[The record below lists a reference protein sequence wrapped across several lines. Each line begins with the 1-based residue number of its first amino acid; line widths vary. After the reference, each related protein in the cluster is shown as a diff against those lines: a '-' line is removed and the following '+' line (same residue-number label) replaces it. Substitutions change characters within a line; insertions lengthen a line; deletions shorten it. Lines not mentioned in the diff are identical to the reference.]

1 MQIREDVQTLPIEIN
16 VQSAGVSQEEQIFY
30 TDDDDDTEEQYWARK
45 EAIRNN
51 PAIDEPTVTIQILS
65 TNLVKQ
71 HPDIQ
76 VRLRKTNQIIIEQS
90 KDAVLQH
97 LRAKLLHEE
106 VLENLLQQDAR
117 YRHYTNNLERIVLK
131 DEILTRQYFDETGNV
146 KYHQILLPQHSLQ
159 ELLQSIHGT
168 AHKHPGISKMLQE
181 IRQRYYYANM
191 AKHVKKL
198 VEGCEECARD
208 KRVPNAT
215 ITPELL
221 NLPEWDLGPE
231 DAMQI
236 DLLPNLPPSGGFENV
251 LTAIDIF
258 SRYLFAYPLTDASVI
273 NVAKALID
281 IMTKHAYL
289 PTTLIT
295 DKGTAFTSTI
305 IAEITQI
312 LGITLK
318 CATTKH
324 PQTIGKLERTHASL
338 KTNLKL
344 ACGEYRRQWHKY
356 LPLALLN
363 HNTSYHASIGC
374 EPTRVF
380 HGRIPYNILDHK
392 LGNNPNEQV
401 NPTTEFAK
409 EIQNRTKILI
419 DKTKQNIMQSY
430 IKYKEYYDRKAKAA
444 PLKEN
449 DYCFVLQPK
458 ADHQGSKIPFRD
470 YRWVGPFI
478 VQKVL
483 PNENYI
489 LRRINTN
496 KTQILH
502 RIRLK
507 KFVPNQPLEDNFR
520 EQRLQPDEEIIIPQD
535 DLYVITWE
543 TVFGEQLVT
552 RANEPIPT
560 SLPNGEQL
568 NAAEPIQIDV
578 DEKET
583 DYIITR
589 EELNNDKA
597 THSRNDHL
605 SDDVTKRNEATAVI
619 ENRKSEWPNPAVSP
633 KNQEKS
639 LPNTA
644 DGPKTDEIFQKEIR

>member
-1 MQIREDVQTLPIEIN
+1 M
-16 VQSAGVSQEEQIFY
+16 
-30 TDDDDDTEEQYWARK
+30 K
-45 EAIRNN
+45 
-51 PAIDEPTVTIQILS
+51 
-65 TNLVKQ
+65 
-71 HPDIQ
+71 
-76 VRLRKTNQIIIEQS
+76 
-90 KDAVLQH
+90 
-97 LRAKLLHEE
+97 AKLLHEE
-106 VLENLLQQDAR
+106 YSENLLQQDAR
-117 YRHYTNNLERIVLK
+117 YRHYANNLERIVLK
-131 DEILTRQYFDETGNV
+131 DEILTRQYFDETGNI
-146 KYHQILLPQHSLQ
+146 KYHQILLPQHFFRD
-159 ELLQSIHGT
+159 LLQSLHGT
-168 AHKHPGISKMLQE
+168 AHKHPGISKMLLE
-181 IRQRYYYANM
+181 IRQRYYYPTI
-191 AKHVKKL
+191 AKHVKKR
-198 VEGCEECARD
+198 VEGCEQCVRD

-221 NLPEWDLGPE
+221 NSPDWDLGPE

-236 DLLPNLPPSGGFENV
+236 DLLPNRPPSGGYENV
-251 LTAIDIF
+251 LTAIDVFPDIC
-258 SRYLFAYPLTDASVI
+258 SPIPLRTIAIPSAI

-338 KTNLKL
+338 KTNLKM

-356 LPLALLN
+356 LPLAVLN
-363 HNTSYHASIGC
+363 HNTSYHASISC

-380 HGRIPYNILDHK
+380 HSILFIILDHK
-392 LGNNPNEQV
+392 LGNNSNEQI
-401 NPTTEFAK
+401 NPTAEFAE
-409 EIQNRTKILI
+409 EIQNWTEILI
-419 DKTKQNIMQSY
+419 DKTTQNIMQSY

-449 DYCFVLQPK
+449 DHCFVLQPK
-458 ADHQGSKIPFRD
+458 ADNQGSKIPFRD
-470 YRWVGPFI
+470 YRWVGPFV

-489 LRRINTN
+489 VQRINTN

-502 RIRLK
+502 WIRLK

-543 TVFGEQLVT
+543 TDFGGQLIT
-552 RANEPIPT
+552 REHDSIPT
-560 SLPNGEQL
+560 SLPNSERPSTAQ
-568 NAAEPIQIDV
+568 PISNDAH
-578 DEKET
+578 ENEM

-589 EELNNDKA
+589 DESNHADRAE
-597 THSRNDHL
+597 HSRNERL
-605 SDDVTKRNEATAVI
+605 KDDVTTRNKASEALRNE
-619 ENRKSEWPNPAVSP
+619 ESDRPNPAVFP
-633 KNQEKS
+633 KSQEKS

-644 DGPKTDEIFQKEIR
+644 DRPENDEIFSEQNSKNENDVQNSPKKGDDIIVPEISQDDTRNERLSPRGGNLRPNPNPNYSEDFRY